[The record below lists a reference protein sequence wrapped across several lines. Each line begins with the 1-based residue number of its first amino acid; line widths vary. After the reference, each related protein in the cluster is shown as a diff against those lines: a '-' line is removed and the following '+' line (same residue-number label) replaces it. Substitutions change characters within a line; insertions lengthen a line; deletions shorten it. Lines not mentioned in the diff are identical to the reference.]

1 MPETQLEKL
10 FAVEMIIWHLE
21 KSNNLKVNT
30 EVPLKREHV
39 RFLIMEAK

>member
-21 KSNNLKVNT
+21 KANKLKVNT
-30 EVPLKREHV
+30 EVPLKKEHV
-39 RFLIMEAK
+39 RFLLIEAK